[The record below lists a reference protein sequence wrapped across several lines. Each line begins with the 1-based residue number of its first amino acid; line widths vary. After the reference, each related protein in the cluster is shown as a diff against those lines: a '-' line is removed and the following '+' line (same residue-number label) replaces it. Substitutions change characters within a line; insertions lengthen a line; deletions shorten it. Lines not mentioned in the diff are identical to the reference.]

1 MFRLRPAIFTPPP
14 SPHTSPPPSSRSHS
28 TLALQYTQAD
38 LGFQYSNT
46 ALVPNNIHP
55 NNVPTS
61 SEQQGASLRTAPYP
75 ATTQPMLG
83 STPAHTDTQT
93 PASFQHTS
101 TAQNPLAVHHHV
113 RAPVQ
118 THPSLAGPGVPPANS
133 TTLQRSPP
141 SVRTRLH
148 DRAGQCAS
156 ATGCTDADADADE
169 ETRTGTGEGTALGL
183 GGGLREMWAEQAGR
197 TLVGPGVPPSPPRLS
212 HRAKGKW
219 RETERSPRHDLR
231 QLNKESSDF
240 GGNDKGPTTRSK
252 SRRYA
257 NVGATD
263 GATEVPKEAKKEV
276 GRSKQ
281 GTKRKRTADDDKGV
295 ATAAATATTSGKGK
309 ARKPTKT
316 KSAEKDTNG
325 AAKTTANMPQDASE
339 APEDTDSPRPA
350 KRARLTVPR
359 TPAKARV
366 QTKLVIRLPPR
377 TRAEHIV
384 NASAI
389 KLTVNEND
397 GGAIEETDKEGGN
410 GELHAGFE
418 IPCQALTFGLADE
431 SFGSLETSART
442 NNGDDM
448 SKATS
453 DKNDEDI
460 PIATRSDINPDDSI
474 SAQRRCR
481 RTRKSSML

>member
-1 MFRLRPAIFTPPP
+1 MAPQ
-14 SPHTSPPPSSRSHS
+14 S
-28 TLALQYTQAD
+28 TQAD
-38 LGFQYSNT
+38 EGFQYGSR
-46 ALVPNNIHP
+46 ALVPITIQSIA
-55 NNVPTS
+55 VPTP
-61 SEQQGASLRTAPYP
+61 SEQQGMSLLTAPRP
-75 ATTQPMLG
+75 PTTQPMLAP
-83 STPAHTDTQT
+83 TPAPNMQT
-93 PASFQHTS
+93 PASFQHTR
-101 TAQNPLAVHHHV
+101 TAQNPIAVHDHV
-113 RAPVQ
+113 RAPVE

-133 TTLQRSPP
+133 TALQRSPP
-141 SVRTRLH
+141 SGRTRLD
-148 DRAGQCAS
+148 DRARQCAS
-156 ATGCTDADADADE
+156 ATGCTDADADE

-183 GGGLREMWAEQAGR
+183 GAGLREMWAEQAGR

-240 GGNDKGPTTRSK
+240 GGNDKGPMTRSK
-252 SRRYA
+252 SRRHV
-257 NVGATD
+257 NIGAMG
-263 GATEVPKEAKKEV
+263 GAIEVPKEKKEV

-366 QTKLVIRLPPR
+366 QAKLVICLPPR
-377 TRAEHIV
+377 TRAEHIA

-389 KLTVNEND
+389 KLTVSEND
-397 GGAIEETDKEGGN
+397 RGAVEETDKEGGN

-418 IPCQALTFGLADE
+418 VPCQALTFGLADE
-431 SFGSLETSART
+431 SSGPLETSART

-460 PIATRSDINPDDSI
+460 STATRSDINPGDSI
-474 SAQRRCR
+474 STQRRGR
-481 RTRKSSML
+481 QTRKSSML